1 MMCDMNIYGNGSN
14 IYVYEIAN
22 WKMRVVQFLLTKSR
36 KLEMVLM

>member
-1 MMCDMNIYGNGSN
+1 MRDLNIYGYGGN
-14 IYVYEIAN
+14 IDVYEIAN